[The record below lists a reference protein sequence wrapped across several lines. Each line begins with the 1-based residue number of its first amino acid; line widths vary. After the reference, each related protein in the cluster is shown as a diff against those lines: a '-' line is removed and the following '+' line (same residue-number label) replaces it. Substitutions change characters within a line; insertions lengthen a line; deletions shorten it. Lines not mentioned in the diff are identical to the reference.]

1 MFIKIFFL
9 TFILITMAS
18 MALAFAMMK
27 NKKKESCQ
35 HESTGK
41 DSCGICEISGA
52 CAAHGEA

>member
-9 TFILITMAS
+9 TFILIAVAS
-18 MALAFAMMK
+18 IALAFAMMK
-27 NKKKESCQ
+27 NKKEESCQ

-41 DSCGICEISGA
+41 DSCGTCGISGA